1 MKKASLERAQ
11 AYYRSHR
18 RENFAASQRL
28 EGIVIDVTR
37 RDNRDPLPTRE
48 ALHKKYAALRG

>member
-1 MKKASLERAQ
+1 MKQPSMDRAQ

-37 RDNRDPLPTRE
+37 RNNLDPLPTKE